1 MSSKANVTRLKGKGW
16 FANECNKI
24 YVCGSVEGHG
34 FKRKST
40 GMEANPKNIAYIK
53 KNHRDVLLQILNK
66 DTVTVNSD
74 FKSFGRSVVEAGAKT
89 VGKDGK
95 LRKAGR
101 GELDQR
107 NALSKFENH
116 LLPFFKEYALEEIR
130 AMHVEVWQEK
140 LLLDYSTSTVS
151 KCRNLLRE
159 ILHKACAN
167 DLIMKNPVDYADK
180 VHVEF
185 VKQEAYTVDEARTL
199 MTKAIGWMHT
209 YLNVAFTTG
218 MRTGELMALMWDDV
232 DFENSCIYLQRSVT
246 KGRMTIGSAGGK
258 NHKRVVYVMPPVL
271 EILKTAKEESNC
283 KWLFPSRKGSYFRES
298 KSIVKNHFQPLL
310 EKLEVPYKTLYA
322 TRHTFSSVAS
332 NLRVDTELMNGM
344 VGNSL
349 SVRDEH
355 YVTFEMTAERAKEA
369 QGHLAPV
376 NNAFFAE
383 IKEEVK

>member
-1 MSSKANVTRLKGKGW
+1 MSSKANATRLKGKGW
-16 FANECNKI
+16 FVNECDVV
-24 YVCGSVEGHG
+24 YVQGSVEGHG

-53 KNHRDVLLQILNK
+53 KNHRDVLLHILNK

-74 FKSFGRSVVEAGAKT
+74 FKSFGLSVVEAGATKISKS
-89 VGKDGK
+89 GKIVK
-95 LRKAGR
+95 RGR

-116 LLPFFKEYALEEIR
+116 LLPFFKGYALEEIK
-130 AMHVEVWQEK
+130 AMHVEVWQKE
-140 LLLDYSTSTVS
+140 LLSQYSTSTVS

-167 DLIMKNPVDYADK
+167 DLIIKNPVDYADK
-180 VHVEF
+180 IHVEF
-185 VKQEAYTVDEARTL
+185 EKQEAYTVDEARTL
-199 MTKAIGWMHT
+199 MAKSTGWLHT

-218 MRTGELMALMWDDV
+218 MRTGELMALMWEDV

-246 KGRMTIGSAGGK
+246 KGRMTLGNAGGK

-271 EILKTAKEESNC
+271 EVLRSAKNESSC

-298 KSIVKNHFQPLL
+298 KSIVKNHFKPLL
-310 EKLEVPYKTLYA
+310 KKLGVTYKTLYA
-322 TRHTFSSVAS
+322 TRHTFSSVAA

-355 YVTFEMTAERAKEA
+355 YVTFEMTAQRAKEA
-369 QGHLAPV
+369 QGHLDPV

-383 IKEEVK
+383 KKEEVK